1 MALPT
6 GNMLKA
12 ARALAG
18 LTRAQLAAM
27 AEIDVSTISRME
39 SAGPSSVGSHART
52 VELVIRAL
60 RARGAEITDDGVR
73 LMKRPP

>member
-1 MALPT
+1 VPT

-18 LTRAQLAAM
+18 LTGAQLAAM

-39 SAGPSSVGSHART
+39 SAGHSSVRGQGRT

-60 RARGAEITDDGVR
+60 RERGVEITDDGVR
-73 LMKRPP
+73 LMKRPR